1 MQAATCERTRVQAFD
16 AARLQVDRAQREL
29 DLLKAR
35 LAEEEAVSK
44 LLEARLDTLAAEM
57 LEEAPDVISRTT
69 SQANGELQLS
79 ATRIRGLKIKIQ
91 AAEAALRGCSAALT
105 PIAAALGRAVY
116 VERVE
121 AEAAEIDRE
130 IKAAVQ
136 AFAKLDQVRVEF
148 DKSLGKL
155 RDRSCI
161 DPSNRNRSQQPW
173 FRLQA
178 ATKEIKV

>member
-1 MQAATCERTRVQAFD
+1 VHVERQKAQEAFD
-16 AARLQVDRAQREL
+16 AARVQVDRAQREL
-29 DLLKAR
+29 GLLKAR

-69 SQANGELQLS
+69 SQAKGELQLS

-91 AAEAALRGCSAALT
+91 AAEAALRGCSAALAPT
-105 PIAAALGRAVY
+105 AAALDRAVY

-130 IKAAVQ
+130 IKAAEQ
-136 AFAKLDQVRVEF
+136 AFARLDQVRGEF
-148 DKSLGKL
+148 DKSLAKL

-161 DPSNRNRSQQPW
+161 DPSNRNRSQQAW